1 MDAEAGAGGPAGA
14 ARCVQPPA
22 WPPSASLRA
31 VRPASRPPRES
42 EECAS
47 QPEVSRPPPRPTA
60 FFSESSPSA
69 PFSSVDPVPL
79 HSPRTPGSQT
89 HPQDAGHLP
98 AFILQQTEPA
108 PQGLLQVGVG
118 QPALP
123 PHRQQLQG
131 QVWKRRADQGGR
143 SAVGCSPTP
152 ASPPARKPGEPGS
165 HPTCTAWESF
175 AGGLSPL
182 RPVPVLVNESR
193 AAHVLRRR
201 RKWTVSSPQGRP
213 ASVWPPSHRDLQ
225 P

>member
-1 MDAEAGAGGPAGA
+1 MDAEAGA
-14 ARCVQPPA
+14 A
-22 WPPSASLRA
+22 WPPSAALRA
-31 VRPASRPPRES
+31 FLHPVSRPPRES
-42 EECAS
+42 EERAS

-60 FFSESSPSA
+60 FFESSSSA
-69 PFSSVDPVPL
+69 PFSSVPP

-89 HPQDAGHLP
+89 HPQGAGHLA
-98 AFILQQTEPA
+98 AFILQQTEPG

-131 QVWKRRADQGGR
+131 QVWKRQADQDGR
-143 SAVGCSPTP
+143 SGVGCSPAP

-175 AGGLSPL
+175 AGSLSPL

-193 AAHVLRRR
+193 AAHVVDRREE
-201 RKWTVSSPQGRP
+201 VDCVIAPGQASICLASSK
-213 ASVWPPSHRDLQ
+213 WPPSHRDLQ